1 METED
6 RAEETSAAVTAQI
19 SAEDRA
25 ALMHTAAVQDVRLL
39 PVTEMSAEEDLPM
52 ARMVRTDREAVTA
65 VAVREDPVLAATV
78 VPAREQAPSDVPA
91 RAERAEHPAAAL
103 AARTM
108 LRRRNSVRRTS
119 AAIRTVLQETVTAR
133 KMLHS
138 SRTSSARERIAPAA
152 LSSRLQRKSRHR
164 KSRSR

>member
-1 METED
+1 MNVPLMHRAPLETED

-25 ALMHTAAVQDVRLL
+25 ALMQTAAVQDVRLL

-65 VAVREDPVLAATV
+65 AAVREDPALAATV
-78 VPAREQAPSDVPA
+78 VPA

-119 AAIRTVLQETVTAR
+119 AAIRTVLQETVTTR
-133 KMLHS
+133 RMLHS

-152 LSSRLQRKSRHR
+152 LSSRL
-164 KSRSR
+164 

>member
-25 ALMHTAAVQDVRLL
+25 ALMQTAAVQDVRLL

-65 VAVREDPVLAATV
+65 AAVREDPALAATV
-78 VPAREQAPSDVPA
+78 VPAREQDILA

-119 AAIRTVLQETVTAR
+119 AAIRTVLQETVTTR
-133 KMLHS
+133 RMLHS

-152 LSSRLQRKSRHR
+152 LSSRL
-164 KSRSR
+164 

>member
-25 ALMHTAAVQDVRLL
+25 ALMQTAAVQDVRLL

-65 VAVREDPVLAATV
+65 AAVREDPALAATV

-119 AAIRTVLQETVTAR
+119 AAIRTVLQETVTTR
-133 KMLHS
+133 RMLHS

>member
-25 ALMHTAAVQDVRLL
+25 ALMQTAAVQDVRLL

-52 ARMVRTDREAVTA
+52 ARMVRTDREAGTA
-65 VAVREDPVLAATV
+65 V
-78 VPAREQAPSDVPA
+78 VPAREQVPSDVPA

-119 AAIRTVLQETVTAR
+119 AAIRTVLQETVTTR
-133 KMLHS
+133 RMLHS

-152 LSSRLQRKSRHR
+152 LSSRL
-164 KSRSR
+164 

>member
-1 METED
+1 MHRAPLETED

-25 ALMHTAAVQDVRLL
+25 ALMQTAAVQDVRLL

-65 VAVREDPVLAATV
+65 AAVREDPALAATV
-78 VPAREQAPSDVPA
+78 VPA

-119 AAIRTVLQETVTAR
+119 AAIRTVLQETVTTR
-133 KMLHS
+133 RMLHS

-152 LSSRLQRKSRHR
+152 LSSRL
-164 KSRSR
+164 